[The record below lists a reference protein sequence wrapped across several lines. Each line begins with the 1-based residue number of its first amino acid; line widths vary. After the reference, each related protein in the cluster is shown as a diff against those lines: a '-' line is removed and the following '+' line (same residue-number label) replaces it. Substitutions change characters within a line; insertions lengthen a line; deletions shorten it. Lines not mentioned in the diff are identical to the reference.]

1 MNTVANDRISN
12 AFQIPDKASGEKK
25 SVYLRFTCRSAASA
39 AMLRQAMEDRAA
51 INGIPVYS
59 AFEDALME
67 ASLPKDA
74 FARRFTQLVLGER
87 AGIFEPLHEGV
98 SPVQHAL
105 HDAFETLA
113 DLENGFW
120 KLPETKLLV
129 SFASEFAEAH
139 DLTVTPDD
147 DFAHEIASELAA
159 VRLEVVDA
167 LDALEASIL
176 AGAAPE
182 PLLEKGDVLDAF
194 NAWLEESRLSPYE
207 GDCILLSDLF
217 RHLADAW
224 GDAWTIPGVSD
235 LVLAALEKNMFHSE
249 DSARDRKEFEEVCR
263 AVMPAW
269 SLERA
274 RRGKEME
281 EERARAMT
289 RSCAIKGGTLN
300 YPTTWKIANPE
311 EAAEWS
317 DAAKVSVVN
326 AVGSRRANDLDGVDE
341 ATRIVLLPCPFED
354 VGDTDEERSQRI
366 IEMAEGSW
374 PDLPR
379 ILDAKI
385 ELRRAGNGRP
395 LNWDE
400 WKTSLRVSVSK
411 VPEKAYDVSA
421 AANGYA
427 AWIDR
432 DPEEGLWM

>member
-1 MNTVANDRISN
+1 MNTVANDRISDP
-12 AFQIPDKASGEKK
+12 FQIPDKASGEKK

-74 FARRFTQLVLGER
+74 LARRFTQLVLGER

-120 KLPETKLLV
+120 KLPKTKLLV

-139 DLTVTPDD
+139 DLVVTAEDGIAD
-147 DFAHEIASELAA
+147 EIAPAVKAA
-159 VRLEVVDA
+159 HDA
-167 LDALEASIL
+167 AFDALEA
-176 AGAAPE
+176 E
-182 PLLEKGDVLDAF
+182 PLLDSEYAIEIFESLEIFEKLLKDAWAGLLT
-194 NAWLEESRLSPYE
+194 NNYGL
-207 GDCILLSDLF
+207 ILSDLF
-217 RHLADAW
+217 GYLVVAW
-224 GDAWTIPGVSD
+224 DKAWALPEVRN
-235 LVLAALEKNMFHSE
+235 LVITLLEKDLYSSE

-274 RRGKEME
+274 RRGMEME

-300 YPTTWKIANPE
+300 YPGAWKLANPE

-317 DAAKVSVVN
+317 NAAKVSVVN
-326 AVGSRRANDLDGVDE
+326 AVGSRRSNDLDGVDD

-366 IEMAEGSW
+366 IEMAARSW

-385 ELRRAGNGRP
+385 ELKRAVNGKP

-427 AWIDR
+427 AWIDK
-432 DPEEGLWM
+432 DHEEGLWM